1 MTHKDFLY
9 NVQKLC
15 QVDAAHCS
23 VLLNSLCRLMSQA
36 AVEQVPVVVHGLGK
50 FLSHKHPEYIQEDP
64 QTGQQTLFPPRISYR
79 LYTEEEALV
88 NNEEEKNDP
97 VNDILDIQLAEQAKM
112 SVHEAKCFIDALSET
127 INQALNAGE
136 EVEVHGL
143 GTFRIVESRQ
153 GELHR
158 IAYTPDEQMRNA
170 VNAPFSCFEPVI
182 IKVAKE
188 TASPT
193 SILTQDKPV
202 DEPIEFQDEKNE
214 SMEENNEPIV
224 RPQSETLAEGQP
236 EQATD
241 EQIVP
246 TENVESQTESE
257 DIAPAAEQP
266 LVTNVDPEPKPAPKQ
281 PRAEAEP
288 ISISQHYQEFADE
301 EKKTPIIRLLSVLLI
316 LACAALGWFIYKL
329 EHPSVKFYNRE
340 IIEHAVVSEEQVEID
355 TTETG
360 GEELFFGENNN
371 NATDETT
378 AQAEADRLAA
388 EKIAAE
394 KAEADRLAA
403 EKLAAEKAEAERI
416 AAEKIAAEK
425 IAAEKKAAEKKAAE
439 KAAKEKAANEQK
451 QPSQAQTAI
460 AGRLKK
466 ADGSYATHK
475 LGQGGRLTLVALEH
489 YGDKVFW
496 PYIYEVNRD
505 KLSNP
510 SLVQPGMV
518 LYLPDPK
525 YFGINANDP
534 NSVAKA
540 KAKAAQYLK

>member
-88 NNEEEKNDP
+88 NNEEEKNDS
-97 VNDILDIQLAEQAKM
+97 VNDILEIQLAEQAKM

-188 TASPT
+188 TTSPT

-224 RPQSETLAEGQP
+224 RPQSETLVEGQP

-266 LVTNVDPEPKPAPKQ
+266 LDSNVDPEPEPAPKH

-288 ISISQHYQEFADE
+288 ASISQHYQEFADE
-301 EKKTPIIRLLSVLLI
+301 EKKTPLIRLLSVLLI

-329 EHPSVKFYNRE
+329 EHPSIKLYDRE
-340 IIEHAVVSEEQVEID
+340 IIEHAVVAEEQDVID
-355 TTETG
+355 TTETS

-371 NATDETT
+371 NVTEEATAQTSEELTASEVD
-378 AQAEADRLAA
+378 AQAEAN
-388 EKIAAE
+388 
-394 KAEADRLAA
+394 RLAA

-416 AAEKIAAEK
+416 AAEKLAAEK
-425 IAAEKKAAEKKAAE
+425 AEAEKKAAE
-439 KAAKEKAANEQK
+439 KAAKEKTANEQK
-451 QPSQAQTAI
+451 QQASATSAI

-466 ADGSYATHK
+466 SDGSYATHK

>member
-1 MTHKDFLY
+1 MTHKDFFN

-15 QVDAAHCS
+15 QVDATHCS

-88 NNEEEKNDP
+88 NNEKEKNDSD
-97 VNDILDIQLAEQAKM
+97 NDILEIQLAEQAKM

-182 IKVAKE
+182 IKATKE
-188 TASPT
+188 AASTT
-193 SILTQDKPV
+193 SLLIQNEPI

-214 SMEENNEPIV
+214 SMEENKEPIAG
-224 RPQSETLAEGQP
+224 PQTDSIVEGQP
-236 EQATD
+236 EPAADKQNPEPEPAADKQNPEPEPAAD
-241 EQIVP
+241 EQ
-246 TENVESQTESE
+246 N
-257 DIAPAAEQP
+257 
-266 LVTNVDPEPKPAPKQ
+266 PEPEPAPKQ

-288 ISISQHYQEFADE
+288 VSISQHYQEFADE

-340 IIEHAVVSEEQVEID
+340 IIEHAVVSDEQVEID

-360 GEELFFGENNN
+360 GEELFFGDSN
-371 NATDETT
+371 NAAEEAT

-425 IAAEKKAAEKKAAE
+425 KAAE

-451 QPSQAQTAI
+451 QPSPAQTAI